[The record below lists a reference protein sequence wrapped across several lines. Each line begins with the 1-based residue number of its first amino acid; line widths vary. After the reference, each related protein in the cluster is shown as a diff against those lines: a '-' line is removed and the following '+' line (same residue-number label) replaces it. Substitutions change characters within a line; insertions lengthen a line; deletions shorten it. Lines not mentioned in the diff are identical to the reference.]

1 MTRIIQ
7 TDENI
12 LIQDTGRKNL
22 SDRRKCS
29 TPVVSRYTLFGGR
42 RKTIR
47 REKDRKK
54 HLFVDLYSTRLLIAV
69 LLLLCLSCA
78 DAYLTLTLIDK
89 GIVSEANP
97 FMAFFLT
104 YGSLYFVVTKFVITA
119 FSLTVLCLF
128 KNVRITRIC
137 LPCAIT
143 VYILI
148 IIYELLLLAGCYLN
162 KIDWL
167 ALQGIM
173 LC

>member
-1 MTRIIQ
+1 MTREIR

-12 LIQDTGRKNL
+12 LIQDTGRKTL

-29 TPVVSRYTLFGGR
+29 TPIVSRYTLFGGR
-42 RKTIR
+42 RKIIR
-47 REKDRKK
+47 RAKDKKK

-69 LLLLCLSCA
+69 MLLLCLSCA
-78 DAYLTLTLIDK
+78 DAYLTLSLIDK
-89 GIVSEANP
+89 GKASEANP
-97 FMAFFLT
+97 VMAFFLT

-119 FSLTVLCLF
+119 SSLTILCLF
-128 KNVRITRIC
+128 KNVRMTRIC

-148 IIYELLLLAGCYLN
+148 IIYELFLLAGCYLN

-167 ALQGIM
+167 ALQAIT